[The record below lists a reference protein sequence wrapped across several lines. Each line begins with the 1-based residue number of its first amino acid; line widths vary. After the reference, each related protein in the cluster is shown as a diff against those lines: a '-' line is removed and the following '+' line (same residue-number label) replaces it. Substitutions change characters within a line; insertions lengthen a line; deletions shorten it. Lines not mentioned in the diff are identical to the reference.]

1 MKKYIL
7 SFFLLSILSCVN
19 NTNQENHT
27 RLTRGNVQIFD
38 ESAKIFV
45 NEDSRI
51 ELLADSLFLSE
62 GPLWIESLNS
72 LLFTQVASNKVFKWN
87 ENDGLSVYLDPSGY
101 TGIVP
106 AEPDGLVGSNG
117 MVLNSNGDLI
127 LAQHGDRRVAKLIDW
142 DNETPEFETL
152 AGRYNDKLFNSP
164 NDLVYADNGDLY
176 FTDPPY
182 GFGLEKLLTS
192 ELKEQPVNGVYK
204 LTKSGEVVLL
214 VEDIL
219 LPNGIAISNDN
230 KTLYVNSSD
239 VEYPIITKFDITEN
253 GLENREIF
261 FDGTELIKSSEG
273 WFDGLKVHSSGNI
286 FSTGP
291 GGVLILTPEGKHL
304 ATIGTTSNALNCA
317 FDNNEEYLYIT
328 AFDYLARVKL
338 N

>member
-19 NTNQENHT
+19 NTNQENYT

-51 ELLADSLFLSE
+51 ELLADSLYLSE
-62 GPLWIESLNS
+62 GPLWIDKLNS
-72 LLFTQVASNKVFKWN
+72 LLFTQVASNKVFNWN

-204 LTKSGEVVLL
+204 LTKTGEVVLL

-317 FDNNEEYLYIT
+317 FGNNEEYLYIT